1 MPLYR
6 DWVFNKLLFTRW
18 VVVAIEWQY
27 FAFEAVV
34 VYLLWDGQGEIAKG
48 GRGLGGVWGLP
59 GGGGLIDFVDKV
71 YRMDLSF
78 VFRQSIECG

>member
-1 MPLYR
+1 M
-6 DWVFNKLLFTRW
+6 
-18 VVVAIEWQY
+18 
-27 FAFEAVV
+27 
-34 VYLLWDGQGEIAKG
+34 VYPLWDGQGEIAKG